1 MTLEP
6 QAKALLP
13 NSQAPAAVHHVVT
26 YSSPTRPKLG
36 NSERR
41 SSLEIVSRSSR
52 DRPGIVR
59 DSPEI
64 ISAAP
69 ELVTVDVPASH
80 GGTVLATLDGKVV
93 SPPPAASEDA
103 HEAAMVAAHLA
114 LQKARAW
121 EAAAATL
128 VSQRKPVRE
137 MEEASAAQAEAAAR
151 VAPPSPPP
159 ATPKITTLPSSAMT
173 SALTN
178 PKDKEVTPR
187 EIDEVNFEITV
198 PVHVQPGDLLHA
210 TTPSGVKVQLAVP
223 EGAVPGTALT
233 FSLPASFDSKGQRP
247 TAAVLLQARVRGSRA
262 SSSIGA
268 RDSASS
274 SIGARDSA
282 REEVVDGR
290 LGRSTAE
297 SVNVRAGGVDPTD
310 DRLEGS
316 VPAGS
321 PLNPIILKLQQSSRA
336 SLDLASVPT
345 TAPTITLGSTGVAP
359 TTAPTMTPTMTP
371 VKMPEKMGPAPVMTP
386 ENSSAK
392 LERVRTAKLAAQQ
405 QQQQHQHQHQHQQ
418 QHQHQ
423 LGATDASPN
432 NTVLHYRSYYTT
444 RESPSSSS
452 SSNSG
457 AVAGTLAAPPIAA
470 RDSRAVLV
478 VLGPLATTAR
488 AQGSSPDQEHDMT
501 DADIL
506 VCQTRAHRG
515 VNSQTPAHRTP
526 SAGAKPS
533 AAREVHFGRQPET
546 PASLDASRGWS
557 PLASRGRSRS
567 ETVKVSVN
575 SHLGS
580 ETVQLQPRMR
590 RVLSNDDSEED
601 TAAVSPA
608 SDSPLTSWQSSC
620 SPLTSSSRNS
630 PFLTV

>member
-1 MTLEP
+1 
-6 QAKALLP
+6 
-13 NSQAPAAVHHVVT
+13 
-26 YSSPTRPKLG
+26 
-36 NSERR
+36 
-41 SSLEIVSRSSR
+41 
-52 DRPGIVR
+52 
-59 DSPEI
+59 
-64 ISAAP
+64 
-69 ELVTVDVPASH
+69 
-80 GGTVLATLDGKVV
+80 
-93 SPPPAASEDA
+93 
-103 HEAAMVAAHLA
+103 MVAAHLA

-121 EAAAATL
+121 EAAAAIL

-137 MEEASAAQAEAAAR
+137 MEEARAAQAEAAAR
-151 VAPPSPPP
+151 VAPPSPQP

-336 SLDLASVPT
+336 SLDLASAPT

-371 VKMPEKMGPAPVMTP
+371 VKTPVKVPEKMGPAPVMTP
-386 ENSSAK
+386 DNSSAK

-405 QQQQHQHQHQHQQ
+405 QQQQQQQQQHHHHHHHNQPQHQQ
-418 QHQHQ
+418 QHQHQHQ

-432 NTVLHYRSYYTT
+432 NTVLHYQSYYTT

-470 RDSRAVLV
+470 RDSSAVLV

-546 PASLDASRGWS
+546 PTMTPASHGVNSQTPASLDASRGWS
-557 PLASRGRSRS
+557 PLASRGPSR
-567 ETVKVSVN
+567 
-575 SHLGS
+575 GS

-601 TAAVSPA
+601 TAAASPA
-608 SDSPLTSWQSSC
+608 SDSPLASWQSSC

>member
-1 MTLEP
+1 
-6 QAKALLP
+6 
-13 NSQAPAAVHHVVT
+13 V
-26 YSSPTRPKLG
+26 
-36 NSERR
+36 
-41 SSLEIVSRSSR
+41 
-52 DRPGIVR
+52 
-59 DSPEI
+59 
-64 ISAAP
+64 AP

-121 EAAAATL
+121 EAAAAIL

-137 MEEASAAQAEAAAR
+137 MEEARAAQAEAAAR

-336 SLDLASVPT
+336 SLDLASAPT

-371 VKMPEKMGPAPVMTP
+371 VKTPVKVPEKMGPAPVMTP
-386 ENSSAK
+386 DNSSAK

-405 QQQQHQHQHQHQQ
+405 QQQQQHHQQ
-418 QHQHQ
+418 QHQQQ

-432 NTVLHYRSYYTT
+432 NTVLHYQSYYTT

-470 RDSRAVLV
+470 RDSSAVLV

-488 AQGSSPDQEHDMT
+488 AQDSSPDQEHDMT

-546 PASLDASRGWS
+546 PTMTPASLDASRGWS
-557 PLASRGRSRS
+557 PLASRGPSR
-567 ETVKVSVN
+567 
-575 SHLGS
+575 GS

-601 TAAVSPA
+601 TAAASPA
-608 SDSPLTSWQSSC
+608 SDSPLASWQSSC

>member
-26 YSSPTRPKLG
+26 YSSPTRPKSG

-103 HEAAMVAAHLA
+103 LEAAMVAAHLA

-137 MEEASAAQAEAAAR
+137 MEEARAAQAEAAAR

-268 RDSASS
+268 RDSA
-274 SIGARDSA
+274 

-336 SLDLASVPT
+336 SLDLASAPT

-371 VKMPEKMGPAPVMTP
+371 VKTPVKVPEKMGPAPVMTP
-386 ENSSAK
+386 DNSSAK

-405 QQQQHQHQHQHQQ
+405 QQQQHQHQHQQQHQHQ
-418 QHQHQ
+418 HQHQHQ

-432 NTVLHYRSYYTT
+432 NTVLHYQSYYTT

-470 RDSRAVLV
+470 RDSSAVLV

-488 AQGSSPDQEHDMT
+488 AQGSSPGQEHDMT

-506 VCQTRAHRG
+506 VCQTRSHRG

-546 PASLDASRGWS
+546 PTMTPASLDASRGWS
-557 PLASRGRSRS
+557 PLASRGPSR
-567 ETVKVSVN
+567 
-575 SHLGS
+575 GS

-601 TAAVSPA
+601 TAAASPA
-608 SDSPLTSWQSSC
+608 SDSPLASWQSSC

>member
-1 MTLEP
+1 
-6 QAKALLP
+6 
-13 NSQAPAAVHHVVT
+13 
-26 YSSPTRPKLG
+26 
-36 NSERR
+36 
-41 SSLEIVSRSSR
+41 
-52 DRPGIVR
+52 
-59 DSPEI
+59 
-64 ISAAP
+64 
-69 ELVTVDVPASH
+69 LVTVDVPASH

-137 MEEASAAQAEAAAR
+137 MEEARAAQAEAAAR

-159 ATPKITTLPSSAMT
+159 PTPKITTLPSSAMT

-178 PKDKEVTPR
+178 PKDKEVTPG
-187 EIDEVNFEITV
+187 EIDEVHFEITV

-297 SVNVRAGGVDPTD
+297 SVNVRAGGVDATD

-336 SLDLASVPT
+336 SLDLASAPA
-345 TAPTITLGSTGVAP
+345 TAPTT
-359 TTAPTMTPTMTP
+359 TPTMTP

-386 ENSSAK
+386 DNSSAK

-405 QQQQHQHQHQHQQ
+405 QQQQQQQQQHHHHHHHNQPQHQQ
-418 QHQHQ
+418 QHQHQHQ

-444 RESPSSSS
+444 RESTSSSS

-470 RDSRAVLV
+470 RDSSAVLV

-488 AQGSSPDQEHDMT
+488 AQGSSPGQEHDMT

-506 VCQTRAHRG
+506 ECQTRAHRG

-546 PASLDASRGWS
+546 PTMTPASHGVNSQTPASLDASRGWS
-557 PLASRGRSRS
+557 PLASRGPSR
-567 ETVKVSVN
+567 
-575 SHLGS
+575 GS

-601 TAAVSPA
+601 TAAASPA

>member
-1 MTLEP
+1 M
-6 QAKALLP
+6 
-13 NSQAPAAVHHVVT
+13 
-26 YSSPTRPKLG
+26 
-36 NSERR
+36 
-41 SSLEIVSRSSR
+41 
-52 DRPGIVR
+52 
-59 DSPEI
+59 
-64 ISAAP
+64 AP

-114 LQKARAW
+114 LQKASAW

-128 VSQRKPVRE
+128 VIQRKHVRE
-137 MEEASAAQAEAAAR
+137 MEEARAAQAEAAAR

-178 PKDKEVTPR
+178 PKDKEVTPG

-282 REEVVDGR
+282 SSSIGARDSASSSIGARDSAREEVVDGR

-297 SVNVRAGGVDPTD
+297 SVNVRAGGVDATD

-336 SLDLASVPT
+336 SLDLASAPA
-345 TAPTITLGSTGVAP
+345 TAPTT
-359 TTAPTMTPTMTP
+359 TPTMTP

-386 ENSSAK
+386 DNSSAK

-405 QQQQHQHQHQHQQ
+405 QQQQQQQQHHHHHHHHNQPQHQQ
-418 QHQHQ
+418 QHQHQHQ

-444 RESPSSSS
+444 RESTSSSS

-470 RDSRAVLV
+470 RDSSAVLV

-488 AQGSSPDQEHDMT
+488 AQGSSPGQEHDVT

-526 SAGAKPS
+526 SACAKPS

-546 PASLDASRGWS
+546 PTMTSASLDASRGWS
-557 PLASRGRSRS
+557 PLASRGPSR
-567 ETVKVSVN
+567 
-575 SHLGS
+575 GS

-601 TAAVSPA
+601 TAAASPA
-608 SDSPLTSWQSSC
+608 SDSPLASWQSSC